1 MTRKHI
7 ITIAGKIG
15 GGKSSTAQRVA
26 ELLGYEHSS
35 TGSFMRK
42 LALERKISLEELSK
56 EAEKD
61 DSIDRA
67 LDEYNKEIGQ
77 RDNIVLDSRLGF
89 YFIPE
94 SYKVFLELDPKI
106 AAGRILKD
114 KEKNSD
120 REIETNQEFN
130 TEESIY
136 KTINQRL
143 ESERKRYKE
152 LYNILD
158 HTDHKNFDLVI
169 DTSQMPLEDV
179 VQKIVKDY
187 KKWLII

>member
-77 RDNIVLDSRLGF
+77 RENIVLDSRLGF